1 MQIQSQKLLK
11 FNIHRHYSCPT
22 ICKTSKKFK
31 FHKLS
36 FQKMFRNLN
45 IKLRDD
51 WIFVE
56 LILEICFCICT
67 ESIYRSADL
76 RLVQSEFQ
84 FIFQGAPWGGILT
97 RPVTEAIKDS
107 QLLLYKMLNA
117 KYFMQNTQSTKY
129 EKSFGE
135 RSLQVRR

>member
-1 MQIQSQKLLK
+1 MGKKMQIQSQKLLK

-36 FQKMFRNLN
+36 FQKMFQRECNLN
-45 IKLRDD
+45 IQLRDD
-51 WIFVE
+51 FIFME

-67 ESIYRSADL
+67 ESIYRSADF

-84 FIFQGAPWGGILT
+84 FIFPAPWGGILT

-117 KYFMQNTQSTKY
+117 KYSIYKI
-129 EKSFGE
+129 
-135 RSLQVRR
+135 